1 MMHERLATYS
11 RLSKA
16 LGSGGDDLLL
26 FKSIGRVI
34 QT

>member
-11 RLSKA
+11 RLSYA
-16 LGSGGDDLLL
+16 LGPGSDDLLL
-26 FKSIGRVI
+26 FKSIGWVI

>member
-1 MMHERLATYS
+1 MRKRLATYS

-16 LGSGGDDLLL
+16 LGSGSDDLLL
-26 FKSIGRVI
+26 FKSIGWVI

>member
-11 RLSKA
+11 KLPKA
-16 LGSGGDDLLL
+16 LGSGSDDLLL
-26 FKSIGRVI
+26 FKSIGWVI